1 MKNSVP
7 KTAASS
13 NSGSS
18 AEGKTRARPA
28 AVRRADGDGPRQ
40 GGSRPALGRDQI
52 PNLLSIAR
60 LVATPLVVALLLLA
74 PPQRIAAALLF
85 SLASITD
92 YLDGYLARRWQVVSQ
107 FGVFADLMADKLLV
121 AATLIAMV
129 GIGVVPSW
137 MAIVIV
143 GRELVVSG
151 LRSWAA
157 ARGVVIP
164 AGIWGKGKTLLTL
177 IAIAITILDWSSG
190 LSFVLLVAATILT
203 LLSALDYLY
212 QAWKIAGR

>member
-1 MKNSVP
+1 MPDVVP
-7 KTAASS
+7 SDSPLGRKAYARAAASWRRPWRYVP
-13 NSGSS
+13 
-18 AEGKTRARPA
+18 RAY
-28 AVRRADGDGPRQ
+28 V
-40 GGSRPALGRDQI
+40 
-52 PNLLSIAR
+52 PNGLSIAR
-60 LVATPLVVALLLLA
+60 LLATPVVVALLLWA
-74 PPQRIAAALLF
+74 PPNRIAAAAIF

-92 YLDGYLARRWQVVSQ
+92 YLDGYLARRWRVVSQ
-107 FGVFADLMADKLLV
+107 FGVFCDLMADKLLV

-129 GIGVVPSW
+129 GIGRVPPW

-157 ARGVVIP
+157 AQGVVIP

-177 IAIAITILDWSSG
+177 IAIAIAIIDWSG
-190 LSFVLLVAATILT
+190 VVAFILLLGATIMT

-212 QAWKIAGR
+212 QAWMIAARRPPSSGAP

>member
-1 MKNSVP
+1 M
-7 KTAASS
+7 
-13 NSGSS
+13 
-18 AEGKTRARPA
+18 
-28 AVRRADGDGPRQ
+28 
-40 GGSRPALGRDQI
+40 LGRAGI
-52 PNLLSIAR
+52 PNLLSLAR
-60 LVATPLVVALLLLA
+60 LVATPVVVALLLAA
-74 PPQRIAAALLF
+74 PPQRIAAAILF

-92 YLDGYLARRWQVVSQ
+92 YLDGYLARRWKVVSQ

-129 GIGVVPSW
+129 GIRVVPAW

-177 IAIAITILDWSSG
+177 IAIAITIVAWSSG
-190 LSFVLLVAATILT
+190 LSFALLVAATILT
-203 LLSALDYLY
+203 LLSAVDYIY
-212 QAWKIAGR
+212 QAWKIAAQ

>member
-1 MKNSVP
+1 MNNPVP
-7 KTAASS
+7 GDTP
-13 NSGSS
+13 S
-18 AEGKTRARPA
+18 AGPERGKAPSPA
-28 AVRRADGDGPRQ
+28 ATRRGAGP
-40 GGSRPALGRDQI
+40 AVGRAQL
-52 PNLLSIAR
+52 PNLLSLAR
-60 LVATPLVVALLLLA
+60 LIATPVVVVLLLVA
-74 PPQRIAAALLF
+74 PPHRIAAAVLF
-85 SLASITD
+85 ALASITD

-129 GIGVVPSW
+129 GIGVVPAW
-137 MAIVIV
+137 IAIVIV

-177 IAIAITILDWSSG
+177 IAVTIAIVNWSAR
-190 LSFVLLVAATILT
+190 LSYILLVAATILT
-203 LLSALDYLY
+203 LLSALDYIY
-212 QAWKIAGR
+212 QAWKIADR